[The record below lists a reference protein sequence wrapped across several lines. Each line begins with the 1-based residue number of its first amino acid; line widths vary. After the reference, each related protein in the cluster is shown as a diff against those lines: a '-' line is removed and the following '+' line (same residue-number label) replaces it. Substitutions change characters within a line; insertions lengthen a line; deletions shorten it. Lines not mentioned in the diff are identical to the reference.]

1 MTKKQIYKTLNE
13 VRDAHAYSN
22 LLEVVETSYHKVDRF
37 QILSNINFQMK
48 KYNIEKVKIQD
59 RF

>member
-22 LLEVVETSYHKVDRF
+22 LLEVVETTYKKRDRF
-37 QILSNINFQMK
+37 QVISNINFQMK

>member
-22 LLEVVETSYHKVDRF
+22 LLEIVETIYKKIDRF
-37 QILSNINFQMK
+37 QVISNITFQMK

>member
-22 LLEVVETSYHKVDRF
+22 LLEVVETTYKKIDRF
-37 QILSNINFQMK
+37 QVISNITFQMK

>member
-22 LLEVVETSYHKVDRF
+22 LLEIVETTYKKIDRF
-37 QILSNINFQMK
+37 QVISNITFQMK